1 MNFIYISPNFPERYF
16 QFVKELRARGMN
28 VLCIGDTPYTALLP
42 ELKESATE
50 YYWLPTLSDY
60 EAVLNACRFFEK
72 KYGKID
78 YLESN
83 NEWWLTQDARL
94 RKDLGITTGL
104 LPEDMNAIKAK
115 SAMKQAF
122 SRAGVKTMRY
132 VLVDGPKDL
141 EKAKKFV
148 EEVGYPVFVKPDVG
162 VGASD
167 SYSIKT
173 EERLLEFLSKELPET
188 YIMEE
193 YIDGSIVSFDGC
205 CDSNS
210 NVVFCCT
217 DHFPVAVAITVNEK
231 LDNFYWNTPFELP
244 MQDVDPVA
252 FEKAGRAV
260 VKSFGIKKRL
270 FHIEFFVLKS
280 DRPGLAKKGEFIAL
294 ECNMRCPGGNTPDLM
309 NYANSVSL
317 HAIYADVIAYDENR
331 QAMNLEKYYAFA
343 VSRKD
348 CMKYAHSHEDIC
360 NLFKSQLMVSGRY
373 PHGISEV
380 MGDQYYYGKFKTYE
394 EGLKFQSYVQEYLS

>member
-1 MNFIYISPNFPERYF
+1 MNFIFISPNFPDRYF

-28 VLCIGDTPYTALLP
+28 VLCIGDTPYADINP
-42 ELKESATE
+42 ELKTSATE
-50 YYWLPTLSDY
+50 YYWLPSLSDY
-60 EAVLNACRFFEK
+60 NAILGACRFYEK

-83 NEWWLTQDARL
+83 NEWWLVQDAKL

-104 LPEDMNAIKAK
+104 LPEDMEAIKAK
-115 SAMKQAF
+115 SAMKEAF

-132 VLVDGPKDL
+132 VLLDGPKDL
-141 EKAKKFV
+141 EKAKKFI
-148 EEVGYPVFVKPDVG
+148 EQVGYPVFVKPNVG
-162 VGASD
+162 VGAND
-167 SYSIKT
+167 SFKIKD
-173 EERLLEFLSKELPET
+173 EKKLLEFLSKDLPET

-217 DHFPVAVAITVNEK
+217 DHFPTPVADIVNNDLE
-231 LDNFYWNTPFELP
+231 FYYWNNPFELP
-244 MQDVDPVA
+244 MFDIDAVA

-270 FHIEFFVLKS
+270 FHIEFFVLRS
-280 DRPGLAKKGEFIAL
+280 DKPGFAKKGEFVAL

-309 NYANSVSL
+309 DYGNSISL
-317 HAIYADVIAYDENR
+317 FAVYADVIAYDENR
-331 QAMNLEKYYAFA
+331 QNNNYEKYYAFS
-343 VSRKD
+343 VCRKD
-348 CMKYAHSHEDIC
+348 KNSYKHSHSDIC
-360 NLFKSQLMVSGRY
+360 NAFKNELMVSGRY
-373 PHGISEV
+373 PKGIAEV
-380 MGDQYYYGKFKTYE
+380 MGDTYYFGKFK
-394 EGLKFQSYVQEYLS
+394 KFEDGMRFQAFIQEK